1 MLGKAAVYADPAMLE
16 VTNLDHAS
24 PATILFQ
31 RGSVITTDI
40 VLVLGGREDEL
51 FYSPQAAVLKQDKF
65 KTAYR
70 CVAIIHF
77 HQTLFL
83 ISNIFIPL
91 SNIFPNKY
99 LISVQLASMVETVLQ
114 LLEEQSAKSALKVL
128 LPTSRSC
135 SSQPRLRLPPRQQA
149 RRPPWGWEMV
159 SVILTGSKKLFSTE
173 IFSGDTERQQL
184 RLSSLR

>member
-1 MLGKAAVYADPAMLE
+1 MYADPAMLE
-16 VTNLDHAS
+16 VTTLNHAS

-77 HQTLFL
+77 HQTLFF

-114 LLEEQSAKSALKVL
+114 QLEKQSAKSPLKALL
-128 LPTSRSC
+128 LAWLQLQHPASAEAA
-135 SSQPRLRLPPRQQA
+135 LGL
-149 RRPPWGWEMV
+149 GDGFGN
-159 SVILTGSKKLFSTE
+159 IG
-173 IFSGDTERQQL
+173 IFGK
-184 RLSSLR
+184 